1 MALRLSADLRREQLL
16 DVTKAIVDEL
26 GFHAVSIE
34 AVARKAGVSRP
45 IVYEH
50 FASLQGLLEAL
61 VHREGVRA
69 LSQLRAVLPAEAAT
83 ANPRAQLVE
92 ALRAYLI
99 AVREDPATWRL
110 VLMPEEGAPAV
121 LREQIAAGREQVVAQ
136 LAEIAR
142 PGFGPG
148 RESPDAELSAR
159 VMSAIADE
167 FARQL
172 LTDPE
177 RFPLRRLIAHA
188 EWLLDQLQVPS
199 S

>member
-1 MALRLSADLRREQLL
+1 MAVRMSADLRREQIL
-16 DVTKAIVDEL
+16 DVTKSIVDQR

-34 AVARKAGVSRP
+34 AVARAAGISRP

-50 FASLQGLLEAL
+50 FESLQGLLEAL
-61 VHREGVRA
+61 VQREGARA
-69 LSQLRAVLPAEAAT
+69 LNQLRAVLPTGSAS
-83 ANPRAQLVE
+83 ANARDQLID

-99 AVREDPATWRL
+99 AVREDPVTWQL
-110 VLMPEEGAPAV
+110 VLMPEEGAPQL
-121 LREQIAAGREQVVAQ
+121 LRDQISAGRDQVVAQ

-148 RESPDAELSAR
+148 RESPDPELSAR

-177 RFPLRRLIAHA
+177 RFPLKRLIAHA
-188 EWLLDQLQVPS
+188 EWLLDQLGVPV
-199 S
+199 